1 MDNRGSVILSA
12 NKPEVFFNQDLRGF
26 QDLDSA
32 TFTLLFTLNECGSLM
47 LEEYTKH
54 TFPITLF
61 PQTFGQI
68 VPSSHFIVS
77 QQLFPES
84 LLTTR
89 PKEHTPLPFP
99 YHILLFFKTLST
111 LNVIF

>member
-1 MDNRGSVILSA
+1 MNNRGSVILSA

-54 TFPITLF
+54 TFSIILF

-77 QQLFPES
+77 QQLF
-84 LLTTR
+84 
-89 PKEHTPLPFP
+89 
-99 YHILLFFKTLST
+99 LST
-111 LNVIF
+111 SWPPDPKNTPTTPIPLSHFAFLQNSVNT